1 MEGTMRPINEK
12 LAEELLEAGK
22 REFLEK
28 GFQGASMRSIAAA
41 AGVTTGALYRYYTDK
56 EALLDALVKEPA
68 DALEKRYR
76 EEQRQF
82 AEKNL
87 QVQLEGL
94 PEISDESA
102 VWMIQY
108 VYDHFD
114 AFKLI
119 VCCSGGTKYEY
130 YLDTLIDI
138 ESEAGRRLIDRMK
151 EEGVPVKDMDDT
163 LIHILSSMLFNGMF
177 ETVRH
182 DMPMEE
188 AFSYM
193 EVLREFYSTGWF
205 KILGIS
211 ES

>member
-68 DALEKRYR
+68 DTLEKRYR

>member
-1 MEGTMRPINEK
+1 MRPINEK

-68 DALEKRYR
+68 DTLEKRYR

>member
-1 MEGTMRPINEK
+1 MRPINEK
-12 LAEELLEAGK
+12 LAQELLEAGK
-22 REFLEK
+22 REFLER

-68 DALEKRYR
+68 DALEEKYR
-76 EEQRQF
+76 EQQRLF
-82 AEKNL
+82 AEQNL
-87 QVQLEGL
+87 QSQLEGL
-94 PEISDESA
+94 PEVSDESA
-102 VWMIQY
+102 SWMMQY
-108 VYDHFD
+108 IYDHFD

-119 VCCSGGTKYEY
+119 VCCSAGTKYAY

-138 ESEAGRRLIDRMK
+138 ETEAGRRLIDRMK
-151 EEGVPVKDMDDT
+151 EEGVPVRDMDDA

-188 AFSYM
+188 AFSHM
-193 EVLREFYSTGWF
+193 ETLREFYSAGWF
-205 KILGIS
+205 RILGIL
-211 ES
+211 EV

>member
-1 MEGTMRPINEK
+1 MRPINEK
-12 LAEELLEAGK
+12 LAEELLKAGK
-22 REFLEK
+22 REFLER
-28 GFQGASMRSIAAA
+28 GFLGASMRSIASA

-68 DALEKRYR
+68 DTLEEKYR
-76 EEQRQF
+76 EQQRLF

-87 QVQLEGL
+87 KSQLEGL

-102 VWMIQY
+102 AWMMRYI
-108 VYDHFD
+108 YDHFD

-119 VCCSGGTKYEY
+119 TCCSAGTKYEY

-151 EEGVPVKDMDDT
+151 EEGIPVRDMDDT

-188 AFSYM
+188 AFSHM
-193 EVLREFYSTGWF
+193 EALREFYSAGWF
-205 KILGIS
+205 RILGIS
-211 ES
+211 DF

>member
-1 MEGTMRPINEK
+1 MRPINEK

-76 EEQRQF
+76 EEQRKF

>member
-1 MEGTMRPINEK
+1 MRPINEK
-12 LAEELLEAGK
+12 LAQELLEAGK
-22 REFLEK
+22 REFLER

-68 DALEKRYR
+68 DALEEKYR
-76 EEQRQF
+76 EQQRLF
-82 AEKNL
+82 AEQNL
-87 QVQLEGL
+87 QSQLAGL

-102 VWMIQY
+102 SWMMRYI
-108 VYDHFD
+108 YDHFD

-119 VCCSGGTKYEY
+119 VCCSTGTKYAY

-138 ESEAGRRLIDRMK
+138 EAEAGRRLIDRMK
-151 EEGVPVKDMDDT
+151 EEGVPVRDMDDA

-188 AFSYM
+188 AFSHM
-193 EVLREFYSTGWF
+193 ETLREFYSAGWF
-205 KILGIS
+205 RILGILGD
-211 ES
+211 

>member
-1 MEGTMRPINEK
+1 MRPINEK
-12 LAEELLEAGK
+12 LAQELLEAGK
-22 REFLEK
+22 REFLER

-68 DALEKRYR
+68 DALEEKYR
-76 EEQRQF
+76 EQQRLF
-82 AEKNL
+82 AEQNL
-87 QVQLEGL
+87 QSQLEGL
-94 PEISDESA
+94 PEVSDESA
-102 VWMIQY
+102 SWMMQY
-108 VYDHFD
+108 IYDHFD

-119 VCCSGGTKYEY
+119 VCCSAGTKYAY

-138 ESEAGRRLIDRMK
+138 EAEAGRRLIDRMK
-151 EEGVPVKDMDDT
+151 EEGVPVRDMDDA

-188 AFSYM
+188 AFSHM
-193 EVLREFYSTGWF
+193 ETLREFYSAGWF
-205 KILGIS
+205 RILGIL
-211 ES
+211 EV